1 MRDDAKNFS
10 RGLLAV
16 IVGVGTLSLLSAL
29 LITMYESH
37 EVGTLRAVP
46 GSGPALSTD
55 FKGPMLEQAEG
66 EVLARVRA
74 NEEKMLHSAF
84 KWAAKK
90 AREYAQS
97 SLKPGGSN
105 KYSTTYSHHKP
116 LNPER

>member
-74 NEEKMLHSAF
+74 NEEKMLHEYGWVDRGQGVARVPIEVAMRALASKSAT
-84 KWAAKK
+84 AA
-90 AREYAQS
+90 Q
-97 SLKPGGSN
+97 GG
-105 KYSTTYSHHKP
+105 TP
-116 LNPER
+116 